1 MAALVPGRHRWSD
14 NTVTL
19 ILKTE
24 QSSACLSALCMSIA
38 LPEMIEFLLEEWDD
52 EGLLVHADYD

>member
-1 MAALVPGRHRWSD
+1 
-14 NTVTL
+14 VTL